1 MSDEN
6 TDWYGPDSATFG
18 DRVAGAREA
27 TGMTQAQLAR
37 RLGIKK
43 ATLVSWEDD
52 LAEPRANKLSMLAGL
67 LNVSIM
73 WLLTGEGDG
82 MTGPADDVQDAPDL
96 SGVLAELREIR
107 ASMRSNAERAAR
119 VEKKLR
125 MLIQPAEHS

>member
-43 ATLVSWEDD
+43 ATLVSWENDM
-52 LAEPRANKLSMLAGL
+52 AEPRANKLSMLAGL

-82 MTGPADDVQDAPDL
+82 MSGPADDVQDAPDL
-96 SGVLAELREIR
+96 SDVLAELREIR

-125 MLIQPAEHS
+125 MLIQPAEQP